1 VGRPARL
8 IRSVSPDPV
17 LPDVLRPGLHLVI
30 CGSAA
35 GTRSAHERC
44 YYAHP
49 GNRFWPVLHEAGLTP
64 RRLLPSEYPR
74 VLEFGIGL
82 TDVCKSEFGADSE
95 LSETAYDPDSVRAK
109 VRRYRPRLLAFNGLS
124 PARAVLGRVSRY
136 GLQPTTIG
144 ETRVFVVPSTS
155 GLACKHW
162 DAGPWYEL
170 GHELR
175 RELGK
180 PARQA

>member
-1 VGRPARL
+1 MGRPARL
-8 IRSVSPDPV
+8 IQPV
-17 LPDVLRPGLHLVI
+17 LPDVLRPDLRLVI

-35 GTRSAHERC
+35 GTRSAQEGF

-49 GNRFWPVLHEAGLTP
+49 GNRFWSILFEAGLTP
-64 RRLLPSEYPR
+64 RRLLPAEYPS
-74 VLEFGIGL
+74 VIEFGIGL

-95 LSETAYDPDSVRAK
+95 LSKTAYDPDSVRAK
-109 VRRYRPRLLAFNGLS
+109 IRRYRPRLLAFNGLS
-124 PARAVLGRVSRY
+124 PARAVLGPLRRY
-136 GLQPTTIG
+136 GLQPATLG

-162 DAGPWYEL
+162 DPAPWHAL
-170 GHELR
+170 G

-180 PARQA
+180 LRHPA